1 MTDHF
6 WLSQFDDFDPINQM
20 ISLSAIK
27 SSGFHLVPFVHI
39 SFNISQDLKK
49 NVSVSMLLGGVRGKK
64 KKAGGSTRNKVN
76 PYLEFSNYLIL
87 ILYLTFVVIRPVPA
101 QNYSFIEWK

>member
-39 SFNISQDLKK
+39 SFNICYILQDLKK
-49 NVSVSMLLGGVRGKK
+49 CFSINVAWG
-64 KKAGGSTRNKVN
+64 
-76 PYLEFSNYLIL
+76 
-87 ILYLTFVVIRPVPA
+87 RPRKEKEGRRIDTE
-101 QNYSFIEWK
+101 QG